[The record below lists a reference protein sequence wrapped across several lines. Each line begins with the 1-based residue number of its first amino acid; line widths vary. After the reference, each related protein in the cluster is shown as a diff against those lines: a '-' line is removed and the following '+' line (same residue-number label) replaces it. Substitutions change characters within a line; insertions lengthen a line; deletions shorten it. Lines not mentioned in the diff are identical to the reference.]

1 MITSNKP
8 QKLTSL
14 TYEKHLSHDM
24 FVDNSPAIIM
34 SIQQQLQTQ
43 PLNQTDTN
51 YLNSLKFSLLYET
64 LVNISMKPIFLLE
77 KRILLFGVIMIG
89 DS

>member
-1 MITSNKP
+1 
-8 QKLTSL
+8 
-14 TYEKHLSHDM
+14 
-24 FVDNSPAIIM
+24 M

-51 YLNSLKFSLLYET
+51 YLNSLKFSLLYE
-64 LVNISMKPIFLLE
+64 NISMKPIFLLE
-77 KRILLFGVIMIG
+77 KRILLLGVIMIG

>member
-1 MITSNKP
+1 
-8 QKLTSL
+8 
-14 TYEKHLSHDM
+14 M

-34 SIQQQLQTQ
+34 SMQQQLQTQ

-51 YLNSLKFSLLYET
+51 YLNSLKFSLLYENPGKYFHEA
-64 LVNISMKPIFLLE
+64 NILTREANFAL
-77 KRILLFGVIMIG
+77 GVIMIG

>member
-1 MITSNKP
+1 
-8 QKLTSL
+8 
-14 TYEKHLSHDM
+14 M

-34 SIQQQLQTQ
+34 SIQQLQTQ

-51 YLNSLKFSLLYET
+51 YLNSLKFSLLMKT

-77 KRILLFGVIMIG
+77 ANFAWVMIG